1 MSLRLARVLVLC
13 LFAAAASSRPAA
25 AVEVAG
31 TAVARSGGWV
41 TTTLR
46 VQNVFSERIAQT
58 LDRGM
63 PVTVVVTVDVWQD
76 RTGWFDRL
84 VGEQTIMLRAFRNA
98 WSEDFTLRRD
108 GEGDRTISDLRVL
121 EQEIARPMRVRVVPV
136 TRLAPGDRYY
146 AIIHASVKPLTVED
160 LEAVEKWLSGEA
172 KRSGKPGPGSIAK
185 LPKYL
190 VGVLANLSG
199 FGDEVT
205 RWRSGHFT
213 IDSLPETR

>member
-1 MSLRLARVLVLC
+1 MSAKCLVFALLVLA
-13 LFAAAASSRPAA
+13 FGSGAAQG
-25 AVEVAG
+25 VEVVG
-31 TAVARSGGWV
+31 TNVARAGDWL

-46 VQNVFSERIAQT
+46 VEDALSDRIAQS

-63 PVTVVVTVDVWQD
+63 PVTVVVRVDIWQD

-84 VGEQTIMLRAFRNA
+84 VGEQTVMLRAFRNA

-108 GEGDRTISDLRVL
+108 PEGERTIPDLARL
-121 EQEIARPMRVRVVPV
+121 ESEIARPMRVHVVPMA
-136 TRLAPGDRYY
+136 RLALGERYY
-146 AIIHASVKPLTVED
+146 AIVHVAVKPLTVED

-185 LPKYL
+185 LPRYL

-199 FGDEVT
+199 FGDEVV
-205 RWRSGHFT
+205 RWRSPRFT
-213 IDSLPETR
+213 SDQLRDSP